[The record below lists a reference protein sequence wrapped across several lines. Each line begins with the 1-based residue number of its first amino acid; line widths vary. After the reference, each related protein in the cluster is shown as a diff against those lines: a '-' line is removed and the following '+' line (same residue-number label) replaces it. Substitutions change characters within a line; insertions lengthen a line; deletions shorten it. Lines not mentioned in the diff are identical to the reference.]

1 MFRKKV
7 LEEML
12 FPAGEA
18 MRGGINRAD
27 DAVQAAIRDHILRLP
42 KDGSVLP
49 KEAPMRIAREALG
62 KGIHQ
67 ARSGYEGDATYYK
80 QNPGRSN
87 ATGVGLA
94 RALQAGGATAAG
106 VGLANLT
113 HQFQN
118 MFGGPADIQ
127 DPEVVR
133 QAEGLDYQANVPQ
146 ERYYGAEGM
155 LPQGQTNGSP
165 EGELLVAGLK
175 GFGPFAGVDHYTL
188 ASRLNDLNE
197 MQGIP
202 PVRGWGERNS
212 ADM

>member
-27 DAVQAAIRDHILRLP
+27 DAVQASIRDHILRLP
-42 KDGSVLP
+42 KDGSRLP
-49 KEAPMRIAREALG
+49 RDAQMRAVREGLGSTVHHARHGYTGDKTDYRAGQGRGDEITLG
-62 KGIHQ
+62 M
-67 ARSGYEGDATYYK
+67 
-80 QNPGRSN
+80 
-87 ATGVGLA
+87 A

-118 MFGGPADIQ
+118 MFGGPADVQ
-127 DPEVVR
+127 DPEVIR
-133 QAEGLDYQANVPQ
+133 QAEGPNYQARVPE

-155 LPQGQTNGSP
+155 LPAGNTNGSP

-197 MQGIP
+197 AQGIP
-202 PVRGWGERNS
+202 PVRGWGDRNS